1 MKQREETSTST
12 STAIKN
18 AAGGMPVSERGQL
31 LLKMLV
37 ERYLSEGSP
46 VASKALASAPGVQVS
61 PATVRNIMA
70 DLEAKGLVHS
80 PHTSAGKVPTNPGL
94 RFFVDSLISVQP
106 LTEDR
111 VADLRQGLSPD
122 MSATELVDAA
132 SKMLS
137 QVTRM
142 AGVVTLPRLEM
153 VELRQVEFLPLSGD
167 RVLVI
172 LVVNERE
179 VQNRVIHT
187 EKSYTQ
193 TELNQAAN
201 FINQNYAGQPLNLV
215 REKLFGSMERD
226 KNEMTDI
233 LQAAVDVAGKALSPE
248 DDDEGDLKVSGQSNL
263 ATSEPETMQ
272 QMFEAFSEKGR
283 ILHLLDRCLESD
295 GIQLF
300 IGEESGYELF
310 DGMSLITSP
319 YEVSGSV
326 AGVLGVIG
334 PTRMAYQEVIPLV
347 DVTARL
353 LGAAIDYDK

>member
-1 MKQREETSTST
+1 MKQREETSV
-12 STAIKN
+12 AP
-18 AAGGMPVSERGQL
+18 PVSERSQL

-37 ERYLSEGSP
+37 ERYLSDGAP
-46 VASKALASAPGVQVS
+46 VASKALAGTPGVEVS
-61 PATVRNIMA
+61 AATVRNIMA
-70 DLEAKGLVHS
+70 DLEARGLVHS

-122 MSATELVDAA
+122 LSAAELVDAA

-142 AGVVTLPRLEM
+142 AGLVTVPKLEM

-172 LVVNERE
+172 LVLNERE

-187 EKSYTQ
+187 TRTYTQ

-201 FINQNYAGQPLNLV
+201 FINQNYGGLPLAQV
-215 REKLFGSMERD
+215 REKLYSSMQSD
-226 KNEMTDI
+226 KNQMTSI
-233 LQAAVDVAGKALSPE
+233 LEAALEVAGKALEPDPGE
-248 DDDEGDLKVSGQSNL
+248 DDNLKVSGETNL
-263 ATSEPETMQ
+263 AAAEPEAMHK
-272 QMFEAFSEKGR
+272 MFEAFSEKSR
-283 ILHLLDRCLESD
+283 ILHLLDKCLESD

-300 IGEESGYELF
+300 IGEESGYRLF
-310 DGMSLITSP
+310 DDMSLITSP
-319 YEVSGSV
+319 YEVNGEV

-353 LGAAIDYDK
+353 LGAAFDYDK

>member
-1 MKQREETSTST
+1 MKQREETTTTS
-12 STAIKN
+12 S
-18 AAGGMPVSERGQL
+18 VSERSQL

-37 ERYLSEGSP
+37 ERYLTEGTP
-46 VASKALASAPGVQVS
+46 VASKALAGAPGVQVS

-106 LTEDR
+106 LTEQK

-122 MSATELVDAA
+122 MSASDLVDAA
-132 SKMLS
+132 SRMLS

-172 LVVNERE
+172 LVLNERE

-187 EKSYTQ
+187 KKSYSQ

-201 FINQNYAGQPLNLV
+201 FINEHYAGLPLANV
-215 REKLFGSMERD
+215 REALFSSMERD
-226 KNEMTDI
+226 KNQMTSI
-233 LQAAVDVAGKALSPE
+233 LEAAMDVAGKALEPDQS
-248 DDDEGDLKVSGQSNL
+248 DDNLKVSGERNL
-263 ATSEPETMQ
+263 ATAEPETMQ
-272 QMFEAFSEKGR
+272 RMFEAFSEKGR
-283 ILHLLDRCLESD
+283 ILHLLDQALDSD

-300 IGEESGYELF
+300 IGEESGYKLL
-310 DGMSLITSP
+310 DDMSLITSP
-319 YEVSGSV
+319 YEVNGQV

-334 PTRMAYQEVIPLV
+334 PTRMAYQDVIPLV

-353 LGAAIDYDK
+353 LGAAIDYDKD

>member
-1 MKQREETSTST
+1 MKQREETTT
-12 STAIKN
+12 TTEVN
-18 AAGGMPVSERGQL
+18 ERSQL

-37 ERYLSEGSP
+37 ERYLSEGTP
-46 VASKALASAPGVQVS
+46 VASKALAGAPGVQVS

-106 LTEDR
+106 LTKSK

-122 MSATELVDAA
+122 LSASDLVDAA

-142 AGVVTLPRLEM
+142 AGVVTLPKFEM

-172 LVVNERE
+172 LVLNERE

-187 EKSYTQ
+187 DKNYSQ
-193 TELNQAAN
+193 SELNQAAN
-201 FINQNYAGQPLNLV
+201 FINEHYAGQPLAKV
-215 REKLFGSMERD
+215 REALFSSMEND
-226 KNEMTDI
+226 KNEMTSI
-233 LQAAVDVAGKALSPE
+233 LEAAMDVAGKALEPE
-248 DDDEGDLKVSGQSNL
+248 EADEDSLKVSGERNL
-263 ATSEPETMQ
+263 ASAEPETMQ
-272 QMFEAFSEKGR
+272 RMFEAFSEKGR
-283 ILHLLDRCLESD
+283 ILHLLDQALDSD

-300 IGEESGYELF
+300 IGEESGYELL
-310 DGMSLITSP
+310 DDMSLITSP
-319 YEVSGSV
+319 YEVNGQV

-334 PTRMAYQEVIPLV
+334 PTRMAYQNVIPLV

-353 LGAAIDYDK
+353 LGAAIDYKGSE

>member
-1 MKQREETSTST
+1 MKQREETTTTS
-12 STAIKN
+12 S
-18 AAGGMPVSERGQL
+18 VSERSQL

-37 ERYLSEGSP
+37 ERYLTEGTP
-46 VASKALASAPGVQVS
+46 VASKALAGAPGVQVS

-106 LTEDR
+106 LTEKK

-122 MSATELVDAA
+122 MSASDLVDAA
-132 SKMLS
+132 SRMLS

-172 LVVNERE
+172 LVLNERE

-187 EKSYTQ
+187 EKSYSQ

-201 FINQNYAGQPLNLV
+201 FINEHYAGLPLASV
-215 REKLFGSMERD
+215 REALFSSMERD
-226 KNEMTDI
+226 KNQMTSI
-233 LQAAVDVAGKALSPE
+233 LEAAMDVAGKALEPDQS
-248 DDDEGDLKVSGQSNL
+248 DDNLKVSGERNL
-263 ATSEPETMQ
+263 ATAEPETMQ
-272 QMFEAFSEKGR
+272 RMFEAFSEKGR
-283 ILHLLDRCLESD
+283 ILHLLDQALDSD

-300 IGEESGYELF
+300 IGEESGYKLL
-310 DGMSLITSP
+310 DDMSLITSP
-319 YEVSGSV
+319 YEVNGQV

-334 PTRMAYQEVIPLV
+334 PTRMAYQDVIPLV

-353 LGAAIDYDK
+353 LGAAIDYDKDI

>member
-1 MKQREETSTST
+1 MKQREETTTTS
-12 STAIKN
+12 S
-18 AAGGMPVSERGQL
+18 VSERSQL

-37 ERYLSEGSP
+37 ERYLTEGTP
-46 VASKALASAPGVQVS
+46 VASKALAGAPGVQVS

-106 LTEDR
+106 LTEQK

-122 MSATELVDAA
+122 MSASDLVDAA
-132 SKMLS
+132 SRMLS

-172 LVVNERE
+172 LVLNERE

-187 EKSYTQ
+187 EKSYSQ

-201 FINQNYAGQPLNLV
+201 FTNEHYAGLPLASV
-215 REKLFGSMERD
+215 REALFSSMERD
-226 KNEMTDI
+226 KNQMTSI
-233 LQAAVDVAGKALSPE
+233 LEAAMDVAGKALEPDQS
-248 DDDEGDLKVSGQSNL
+248 DDNLKVSGERNL
-263 ATSEPETMQ
+263 ATAEPETMQ
-272 QMFEAFSEKGR
+272 RMFEAFSEKGR
-283 ILHLLDRCLESD
+283 ILHLLDQALDSD

-300 IGEESGYELF
+300 IGEESGYKLL
-310 DGMSLITSP
+310 DDMSLITSP
-319 YEVSGSV
+319 YEVNGQV

-334 PTRMAYQEVIPLV
+334 PTRMAYQDVIPLV

-353 LGAAIDYDK
+353 LGAAIDYDKDK

>member
-1 MKQREETSTST
+1 MKQREETTTTS
-12 STAIKN
+12 S
-18 AAGGMPVSERGQL
+18 VSERSQL

-37 ERYLSEGSP
+37 ERYLTEGTP
-46 VASKALASAPGVQVS
+46 VASKALAGAPGVQVS

-106 LTEDR
+106 LTEQK

-122 MSATELVDAA
+122 MSASDLVDAA
-132 SKMLS
+132 SRMLS

-172 LVVNERE
+172 LVLNERE

-187 EKSYTQ
+187 EKSYSQ

-201 FINQNYAGQPLNLV
+201 FINEHYAGLPLASV
-215 REKLFGSMERD
+215 REALFSSMERD
-226 KNEMTDI
+226 KNQMTSI
-233 LQAAVDVAGKALSPE
+233 LEAAMDVAGKALEPDQS
-248 DDDEGDLKVSGQSNL
+248 DDNLKVSGERNL
-263 ATSEPETMQ
+263 ATAEPETMQ
-272 QMFEAFSEKGR
+272 RMFEAFSEKGR
-283 ILHLLDRCLESD
+283 ILHLLDQALDSD

-300 IGEESGYELF
+300 IGEESGYKLL
-310 DGMSLITSP
+310 DDMSLITSP
-319 YEVSGSV
+319 YEVNGQV

-334 PTRMAYQEVIPLV
+334 PTRMAYQDVIPLV

-353 LGAAIDYDK
+353 LGAAIDYDKDK

>member
-1 MKQREETSTST
+1 MKQREETTTST
-12 STAIKN
+12 EVN
-18 AAGGMPVSERGQL
+18 ERSQL

-37 ERYLSEGSP
+37 ERYLSEGTP
-46 VASKALASAPGVQVS
+46 VASKSLAGAPGVQVS

-106 LTEDR
+106 LTKSK

-122 MSATELVDAA
+122 MSASDLVDAA

-142 AGVVTLPRLEM
+142 AGVVTLPKLEM

-172 LVVNERE
+172 LVLNERE

-187 EKSYTQ
+187 DKNYSQ

-201 FINQNYAGQPLNLV
+201 FINEHYAGQPLVQV
-215 REKLFGSMERD
+215 REALFSSMEND
-226 KNEMTDI
+226 KNEMTSI
-233 LQAAVDVAGKALSPE
+233 LEAAMDVAGKALEPE
-248 DDDEGDLKVSGQSNL
+248 EADEDSLKVSGERNL
-263 ATSEPETMQ
+263 ASAEPETMQ
-272 QMFEAFSEKGR
+272 RMFEAFSEKGR
-283 ILHLLDRCLESD
+283 ILHLLDQALDSD

-300 IGEESGYELF
+300 IGEESGYKLL
-310 DGMSLITSP
+310 DDMSLITSP
-319 YEVSGSV
+319 YEVNGQV

-334 PTRMAYQEVIPLV
+334 PTRMAYQNVIPLV

-353 LGAAIDYDK
+353 LGAAIDYKGSE

>member
-1 MKQREETSTST
+1 MKQREETTTTS
-12 STAIKN
+12 S
-18 AAGGMPVSERGQL
+18 VSERSQL

-37 ERYLSEGSP
+37 ERYLTEGTP
-46 VASKALASAPGVQVS
+46 VASKALAGAPGVQVS

-106 LTEDR
+106 LTEQK

-122 MSATELVDAA
+122 MSASDLVDAA
-132 SKMLS
+132 SRMLS

-172 LVVNERE
+172 LVLNERE

-187 EKSYTQ
+187 EKSYSQ

-201 FINQNYAGQPLNLV
+201 FINEHYAGLPLASV
-215 REKLFGSMERD
+215 REALFSSMERD
-226 KNEMTDI
+226 KNQMTSI
-233 LQAAVDVAGKALSPE
+233 LEAAMDVAGKALEPDQS
-248 DDDEGDLKVSGQSNL
+248 DDNLKVSGERNL
-263 ATSEPETMQ
+263 ATTEPETMQ
-272 QMFEAFSEKGR
+272 RMFEAFSEKGR
-283 ILHLLDRCLESD
+283 ILHLLDQALDSD

-300 IGEESGYELF
+300 IGEESGYKLL
-310 DGMSLITSP
+310 DDMSLITSP
-319 YEVSGSV
+319 YEVNGQV

-334 PTRMAYQEVIPLV
+334 PTRMAYQDVIPLV

-353 LGAAIDYDK
+353 LGAAIDYDKDK

>member
-1 MKQREETSTST
+1 MKQREETTTTS
-12 STAIKN
+12 S
-18 AAGGMPVSERGQL
+18 VSERSQL

-37 ERYLSEGSP
+37 ERYLTEGTP
-46 VASKALASAPGVQVS
+46 VASKALAGAPGVQVS

-106 LTEDR
+106 LTEKK

-122 MSATELVDAA
+122 MSASDLVDAA
-132 SKMLS
+132 SRMLS

-172 LVVNERE
+172 LVLNERE

-187 EKSYTQ
+187 KKSYSQ

-201 FINQNYAGQPLNLV
+201 FINEHYAGLPLANV
-215 REKLFGSMERD
+215 REALFSSMERD
-226 KNEMTDI
+226 KNQMTSI
-233 LQAAVDVAGKALSPE
+233 LEAAMDVAGKALEPDQS
-248 DDDEGDLKVSGQSNL
+248 DDNLKVSGERNL
-263 ATSEPETMQ
+263 ATAEPETMQ
-272 QMFEAFSEKGR
+272 RMFEAFSEKGR
-283 ILHLLDRCLESD
+283 ILHLLDQALDSD

-300 IGEESGYELF
+300 IGEESGYKLL
-310 DGMSLITSP
+310 DDMSLITSP
-319 YEVSGSV
+319 YEVNGQV

-334 PTRMAYQEVIPLV
+334 PTRMAYQDVIPLV

-353 LGAAIDYDK
+353 LGAAIDYDKD

>member
-1 MKQREETSTST
+1 MKQREETTTTS
-12 STAIKN
+12 S
-18 AAGGMPVSERGQL
+18 VSERSQL

-37 ERYLSEGSP
+37 ERYLTEGTP
-46 VASKALASAPGVQVS
+46 VASKALAGAPGVQVS

-106 LTEDR
+106 LTEQK

-122 MSATELVDAA
+122 MSASDLVDAA
-132 SKMLS
+132 SRMLS

-172 LVVNERE
+172 LVLNERE

-187 EKSYTQ
+187 EKSYSQ

-201 FINQNYAGQPLNLV
+201 FINEHYAGLPLASV
-215 REKLFGSMERD
+215 REALFSSMERD
-226 KNEMTDI
+226 KNQMTSI
-233 LQAAVDVAGKALSPE
+233 LEAAMDVAGKALEPDQS
-248 DDDEGDLKVSGQSNL
+248 DDNLKVSGERNL
-263 ATSEPETMQ
+263 ATAEPETMQ
-272 QMFEAFSEKGR
+272 RMFEAFSEKGR
-283 ILHLLDRCLESD
+283 ILHLLDQALDSD

-300 IGEESGYELF
+300 IGEESGYKLL
-310 DGMSLITSP
+310 DDMSLITSP
-319 YEVSGSV
+319 YEVNGQV

-334 PTRMAYQEVIPLV
+334 PTRMAY
-347 DVTARL
+347 
-353 LGAAIDYDK
+353 

>member
-1 MKQREETSTST
+1 MKQREETTTTS
-12 STAIKN
+12 S
-18 AAGGMPVSERGQL
+18 VSERSQL

-37 ERYLSEGSP
+37 ERYLTEGTP
-46 VASKALASAPGVQVS
+46 VASKALAGAPGVQVS

-106 LTEDR
+106 LTEKK

-122 MSATELVDAA
+122 MSASDLVDAA
-132 SKMLS
+132 SRMLS

-172 LVVNERE
+172 LVLNERE

-187 EKSYTQ
+187 KKSYSQ

-201 FINQNYAGQPLNLV
+201 FINEHYAGLPLANV
-215 REKLFGSMERD
+215 REALFSSMERD
-226 KNEMTDI
+226 KNQMTSI
-233 LQAAVDVAGKALSPE
+233 LEAAMDVAGKALEPDQS
-248 DDDEGDLKVSGQSNL
+248 DDNLKVSGERNL
-263 ATSEPETMQ
+263 ATAEPETMQ
-272 QMFEAFSEKGR
+272 RMFEAFSEKGR
-283 ILHLLDRCLESD
+283 ILHLLDQALDSD

-300 IGEESGYELF
+300 IGEESGYKLL
-310 DGMSLITSP
+310 DDMSLITSP
-319 YEVSGSV
+319 YEVNGQV

-334 PTRMAYQEVIPLV
+334 PTRMAYQDVIPLV

-353 LGAAIDYDK
+353 LGAAIDYDKDI

>member
-1 MKQREETSTST
+1 MKQREETTTTS
-12 STAIKN
+12 S
-18 AAGGMPVSERGQL
+18 VSERSQL

-37 ERYLSEGSP
+37 ERYLTEGTP
-46 VASKALASAPGVQVS
+46 VASKALAGAPGVQVS

-106 LTEDR
+106 LTEQK

-122 MSATELVDAA
+122 MSASDLVDAA
-132 SKMLS
+132 SRMLS

-172 LVVNERE
+172 LVLNERE

-187 EKSYTQ
+187 EKSYSQ

-201 FINQNYAGQPLNLV
+201 FINEHYAGLPLASV
-215 REKLFGSMERD
+215 REALFSSMERD
-226 KNEMTDI
+226 KNQMTSI
-233 LQAAVDVAGKALSPE
+233 LEAAMDVAGKALEPDQS
-248 DDDEGDLKVSGQSNL
+248 DDNLKVSGERNL
-263 ATSEPETMQ
+263 ATAEPETMQ
-272 QMFEAFSEKGR
+272 RMFEAFSEKGR
-283 ILHLLDRCLESD
+283 ILHLLDQALDSD

-300 IGEESGYELF
+300 IGEESGYKLL
-310 DGMSLITSP
+310 DDMSLITSP
-319 YEVSGSV
+319 YEVNGQV

-334 PTRMAYQEVIPLV
+334 PTRMAYQDVIPLV

-353 LGAAIDYDK
+353 LGAAIDYDKD

>member
-1 MKQREETSTST
+1 MKQREETTT
-12 STAIKN
+12 GT
-18 AAGGMPVSERGQL
+18 PVNERSQL

-37 ERYLSEGSP
+37 ERYLSEGTP
-46 VASKALASAPGVQVS
+46 VASKALAGAPGVQVS

-106 LTEDR
+106 LTKSK

-122 MSATELVDAA
+122 MSASDLVDAA

-172 LVVNERE
+172 LVLNERE

-187 EKSYTQ
+187 DKNYSQ

-201 FINQNYAGQPLNLV
+201 FINEHYSGQPLAKV
-215 REKLFGSMERD
+215 REALFSSMEDD
-226 KNEMTDI
+226 KNEMTSI
-233 LQAAVDVAGKALSPE
+233 LEAAMDVAGKALEPE
-248 DDDEGDLKVSGQSNL
+248 KADEDNLKVSGERNL
-263 ATSEPETMQ
+263 ASAEPETMQ
-272 QMFEAFSEKGR
+272 RMFEAFSEKGR
-283 ILHLLDRCLESD
+283 ILHLLDQALDSD

-300 IGEESGYELF
+300 IGEESGYKLL
-310 DGMSLITSP
+310 DDMSLITSP
-319 YEVSGSV
+319 YEVNGQV

-334 PTRMAYQEVIPLV
+334 PTRMAYQDVIPLV

-353 LGAAIDYDK
+353 LGAAIDYKGSE